1 MLLDTGQ
8 ELNVPSDS
16 VITLTTAGV
25 LGPTEIDID
34 TRGTTGPPIENNGV
48 IKSVEITD
56 NQAAHALEVVG
67 KALIDASKKL
77 RDKNESPNSPVP
89 SK

>member
-1 MLLDTGQ
+1 M
-8 ELNVPSDS
+8 
-16 VITLTTAGV
+16 
-25 LGPTEIDID
+25 DID
-34 TRGTTGPPIENNGV
+34 ARGTTGPPIENNGV
-48 IKSVEITD
+48 IKSREVAD

-77 RDKNESPNSPVP
+77 RDKNESPKSPVP